1 MPLSPGARLGPYE
14 VLAPIGA
21 GGMGEVYR
29 ARDTRLN
36 RDVAIKV
43 LPDDVATSPDRL
55 ARFEREAKAVAGLS
69 HPNIVAL
76 HDFDSAS
83 GVSYAVMELLEGQ
96 TLRER
101 LHAGAPPVRKC
112 LEIAVQ
118 IARGLAA
125 AHAKGVV
132 HRDLKPENLFL
143 GHDGQIKILDFGLAR
158 EMTAPSDAAATVTAG
173 TVPGV
178 VLGTVGYMA
187 PEQVRSAAVDARAD
201 LFALGAVLHEM
212 LSGRRAFHHETAAE
226 TMAAILRENPPEL
239 RTLRPDASP
248 ALEHIVRHCL
258 EKNPAERFQSAR
270 DVAFALEALSGADSA
285 PAIAALHRR
294 DRRWRRLM
302 WLGAAA
308 ALLLAGLAARPFFRS
323 APQQRT
329 LWLSLTPPHET
340 FAFYPAPAVSPD
352 GKAIAFWAPNEA
364 ERVALWIR
372 DLDAPASRAVPGTE
386 LPDADYPTVAAFWSP
401 DGRRLAYFAEYQLKI
416 VSLDGSPPVAIA
428 EAGNTRG
435 GSWCAD
441 GRIVF
446 TPISAGP
453 VFVVPAGG
461 GPPVAVPG
469 TGDALPLEFPDC
481 LPNSRTFVASNPG
494 GGIYVAALDGSAS
507 KKLLDL
513 MSNAQYADGKLFF
526 GRAGALWA
534 QTFNSE
540 TYELSRAEQRVA
552 DRVGFGWGSLA
563 AHGFSLSRDGDV
575 IAYSSGPGLRATQP
589 RWHDRAGRPGDGVGT
604 LAENIGIALS
614 PNGKTL
620 VIERLDGKARMARLV
635 LVDVATS
642 AERLLTQD
650 QSGPFQATPV
660 WSGDGERVIY
670 STFGEGVY
678 SQPVRGG
685 AARQLFSQP
694 GVWVEEYVPANDT
707 VLFQRPQA
715 DRIGDIW
722 MKPSGSPPRAYLA
735 TRYVEGQS
743 RISPDGRWL
752 AYTSSE
758 TGRHEVYVQAFPD
771 GGNRVAISTNG
782 AGYPEWRR
790 DGRELYYLAFG
801 SKLVAAEIDTTSS
814 RVRIGKRQTLFTAP
828 RTADDAGRRQY
839 QPSLDGQRFL
849 FNAVVESR
857 NPQAVT
863 VVLNWQAGR

>member
-1 MPLSPGARLGPYE
+1 
-14 VLAPIGA
+14 
-21 GGMGEVYR
+21 MGEVYR

-36 RDVAIKV
+36 REVAIKV
-43 LPDDVATSPDRL
+43 LPDDVATNPDRL

-96 TLRER
+96 TLRE
-101 LHAGAPPVRKC
+101 LVHGGAPPVRKC
-112 LEIAVQ
+112 VEIAVQ

-132 HRDLKPENLFL
+132 HRDLKPENVFL
-143 GHDGQIKILDFGLAR
+143 AHDGQIKILDFGLAR
-158 EMTAPSDAAATVTAG
+158 ERPSPTDATATVTAA
-173 TVPGV
+173 TAPGL

-187 PEQVRSAAVDARAD
+187 PEQVRSAAVDTRAD

-212 LSGRRAFHHETAAE
+212 LSGRRAFQRETAAE
-226 TMAAILRENPPEL
+226 TMAAILNEDPPEL
-239 RTLRPDASP
+239 TTLRPDVSP
-248 ALEHIVRHCL
+248 ALERIVRHCL

-270 DVAFALEALSGADSA
+270 DVAFALEALSGTGSA
-285 PAIAALHRR
+285 PVIAALQRR
-294 DRRWRRLM
+294 GRRWHRLV
-302 WLGAAA
+302 WPGAAA
-308 ALLLAGLAARPFFRS
+308 ALLFAGLAAGPFFRA
-323 APQQRT
+323 APQERPV
-329 LWLSLTPPHET
+329 WLSLTPPHET

-352 GKAIAFWAPNEA
+352 GKTIAFWARNEA
-364 ERVALWIR
+364 SRVALWMR
-372 DLDAPASRAVPGTE
+372 DLDAPVSRALPGTE
-386 LPDADYPTVAAFWSP
+386 LPDADYPTIAAFWSP

-416 VSLDGSPPVAIA
+416 APLDGNSPVTIA
-428 EAGNTRG
+428 EAGNMRG

-446 TPISAGP
+446 TPTAGGP

-469 TGDALPLEFPDC
+469 TGDSLPLEFPDC
-481 LPNSRTFVASNPG
+481 LPNSRAFVASHPG
-494 GGIYVAALDGSAS
+494 GGVYVAALDGSAS
-507 KKLLDL
+507 KKLLDV

-534 QTFNSE
+534 QTFNPQ
-540 TYELSRAEQRVA
+540 TYELSGAEQRVA
-552 DRVGFGWGSLA
+552 DRLGFGWGSLA
-563 AHGFSLSRDGDV
+563 AHGFSLSKDGDV

-589 RWHDRAGRPGDGVGT
+589 RWHDRAGLPGDGVGT

-620 VIERLDGKARMARLV
+620 AIERVDSKARMARLV

-650 QSGPFQATPV
+650 QSVPFQATPV
-660 WSGDGERVIY
+660 WSGDSERVIY

-685 AARQLFSQP
+685 TATQLFSQP
-694 GVWVEEYVPANDT
+694 GVWVEEYVPAHDA

-715 DRIGDIW
+715 DRTGDIW

-758 TGRHEVYVQAFPD
+758 TGRYEVYVQAFPD
-771 GGNRVAISTNG
+771 GGERVAISTEG

-790 DGRELYYLAFG
+790 DGNELYYLAFG
-801 SKLVAAEIDTTSS
+801 SKLVAADIDTSS
-814 RVRIGKRQTLFTAP
+814 SPVRIRKRQTLFTAP

-857 NPQAVT
+857 NPPALT